1 MFWDSSSE
9 LSSETP
15 QALVYDIGG
24 SVPESEAWSVLS
36 SLKAE
41 RTQKADDCPSLI
53 SLKVSVDVKHHVY
66 LLTLTT
72 RICGR
77 TVGLMDSLADEAL
90 GLSALISFAHHTY
103 GPCSEVG
110 VESLR
115 SRCAEH

>member
-53 SLKVSVDVKHHVY
+53 SLKVSVDVVHHVMFTY
-66 LLTLTT
+66 LRRTT
-72 RICGR
+72 IVLNYIG
-77 TVGLMDSLADEAL
+77 EA
-90 GLSALISFAHHTY
+90 H
-103 GPCSEVG
+103 
-110 VESLR
+110 
-115 SRCAEH
+115 